1 MMGRQELSQT
11 NVFHQTAVWAA
22 LHKGIEGGGRGGVR
36 ECVRVGSC
44 KQSPE
49 ETNQNFSTLPSCV
62 KAIGV
67 SGVCYMS

>member
-1 MMGRQELSQT
+1 MCFIKLQFGLLCIKEL
-11 NVFHQTAVWAA
+11 
-22 LHKGIEGGGRGGVR
+22 KGGGGGGGGVR
-36 ECVRVGSC
+36 ECVRVGSW

-62 KAIGV
+62 KATGV

>member
-1 MMGRQELSQT
+1 MCFIKLQFGLLCIKEL
-11 NVFHQTAVWAA
+11 
-22 LHKGIEGGGRGGVR
+22 KRGGGGGVR
-36 ECVRVGSC
+36 ECVRVGSW

-62 KAIGV
+62 KATGV